1 MNAYFD
7 IRNGHIAI
15 IETDTPEPG
24 WIKLKSTQSRL
35 AARYRLDDDG
45 KVVDAYPGKT
55 DEEVLAAIA
64 EQQAAQAQSTE
75 PSSPRV
81 LTKLQFLN
89 RFTNEELAAVYTAAK
104 TNVLIEV
111 FMDKLKLAQEV
122 NLDDPQTVG
131 GLQSLAAAG
140 LLSEARVQEILR

>member
-1 MNAYFD
+1 MSVYFD
-7 IRNGHIAI
+7 IRNDAVAV
-15 IETDTPEPG
+15 IETDAPETG
-24 WIKLKSTQSRL
+24 WIKLTPKQSRL
-35 AARYRLDDDG
+35 AARYRVEAG

-140 LLSEARVQEILR
+140 LLSEARAQEVLK

>member
-1 MNAYFD
+1 MSVYFD
-7 IRNGHIAI
+7 IRNDAVAV
-15 IETDTPEPG
+15 IETDAPETG
-24 WIKLKSTQSRL
+24 WIKLTTKQSRL
-35 AARYRLDDDG
+35 AARYRLEAG
-45 KVVDAYPGKT
+45 KVVDDYPGKT
-55 DEEVLAAIA
+55 DEEVLALIA
-64 EQQAAQAQSTE
+64 SEQAAQVEA
-75 PSSPRV
+75 SPPQKV
-81 LTKLQFLN
+81 ITKLQFLN

-140 LLSEARVQEILR
+140 LLSEARAQEVLK

>member
-1 MNAYFD
+1 MSVYFD
-7 IRNGHIAI
+7 IRNDAVAV
-15 IETDTPEPG
+15 IETDAPETG
-24 WIKLKSTQSRL
+24 WIKLTTKQSRL
-35 AARYRLDDDG
+35 AARYRVEAG
-45 KVVDAYPGKT
+45 KVVDAYPDKT

-64 EQQAAQAQSTE
+64 EQQAAQEQSTE

-111 FMDKLKLAQEV
+111 FMDKLKLAQEI

-131 GLQSLAAAG
+131 GLQALAAAG
-140 LLSEARVQEILR
+140 LLSEARVQEVLA

>member
-1 MNAYFD
+1 MSVYFD
-7 IRNGHIAI
+7 IRNDAVAV
-15 IETDTPEPG
+15 IETDAPETG
-24 WIKLKSTQSRL
+24 WIKLTTKQSRL
-35 AARYRLDDDG
+35 AARYRVEAG

-64 EQQAAQAQSTE
+64 EQQAAQEQSTE

-104 TNVLIEV
+104 TNVLSEV
-111 FMDKLKLAQEV
+111 FLDKLKLAQEIS
-122 NLDDPQTVG
+122 LDDPQTVG
-131 GLQSLAAAG
+131 GLQSLVAAG
-140 LLSEARVQEILR
+140 LLSEARVQEVLA

>member
-1 MNAYFD
+1 MSVYFD
-7 IRNGHIAI
+7 IRNDAVAV
-15 IETDTPEPG
+15 IETDAPETG
-24 WIKLKSTQSRL
+24 WIKLTTKQSRL
-35 AARYRLDDDG
+35 AARYRVEAG

-64 EQQAAQAQSTE
+64 EQQAAQEQSTE
-75 PSSPRV
+75 PSSSRV

-111 FMDKLKLAQEV
+111 FLDKLKLAQEIS
-122 NLDDPQTVG
+122 LDDPQTVG
-131 GLQSLAAAG
+131 GLQALAAVG
-140 LLSEARVQEILR
+140 LLSEARVQEVLA

>member
-24 WIKLKSTQSRL
+24 WIKLTSKQSRL
-35 AARYRLDDDG
+35 AARYGLDDDG
-45 KVVDAYPGKT
+45 NVVDAYPGKT
-55 DEEVLAAIA
+55 DEEVMAAIA

-75 PSSPRV
+75 PSSRV

-104 TNVLIEV
+104 TNVLVEV
-111 FMDKLKLAQEV
+111 FLDKLKLAQEI

-131 GLQSLAAAG
+131 GLQALAAAG
-140 LLSEARVQEILR
+140 LLSEARVQEVLA

>member
-1 MNAYFD
+1 MSVYFD
-7 IRNGHIAI
+7 IRNDAVAV
-15 IETDTPEPG
+15 IETDAPETG
-24 WIKLKSTQSRL
+24 WIKLTTKQSRL
-35 AARYRLDDDG
+35 AARYRVEAG

-64 EQQAAQAQSTE
+64 EQQAAQEQPTK

-111 FMDKLKLAQEV
+111 FLDKLKLAQEI

-131 GLQSLAAAG
+131 GLQALAEAG
-140 LLSEARVQEILR
+140 LLSEARVQEVLA

>member
-1 MNAYFD
+1 MMNAYFD

-15 IETDTPEPG
+15 VETDTPEPG
-24 WIKLKSTQSRL
+24 WIKLTSKQSRL
-35 AARYRLDDDG
+35 AARYRLDEDG
-45 KVVDAYPGKT
+45 KVIDAFPGKT

-64 EQQAAQAQSTE
+64 EQQAAQAQPTASA
-75 PSSPRV
+75 PRV

-111 FMDKLKLAQEV
+111 FLDKLKLAQEV
-122 NLDDPQTVG
+122 NLDDPQTVD
-131 GLQSLAAAG
+131 GLQALAAAG
-140 LLSEARVQEILR
+140 LLSEARVQEVLA

>member
-1 MNAYFD
+1 MSVYFD
-7 IRNGHIAI
+7 IRNDAVAV
-15 IETDTPEPG
+15 IETDAPETG
-24 WIKLKSTQSRL
+24 WIKLTTKQSRL
-35 AARYRLDDDG
+35 AARYRVEAG

-140 LLSEARVQEILR
+140 LLSEARAQEVLK

>member
-1 MNAYFD
+1 MNPYFD

-15 IETDTPEPG
+15 IETDTPDPG
-24 WIKLKSTQSRL
+24 WIKLTSEQSRL
-35 AARYRLDDDG
+35 AVRYRLGDDG
-45 KVVDAYPGKT
+45 KVIDAYPGKT

-64 EQQAAQAQSTE
+64 EQQAAQEQSTE
-75 PSSPRV
+75 PSSSRV

-111 FMDKLKLAQEV
+111 FMDKLKLAQDI

-131 GLQSLAAAG
+131 GLQTLVAAG
-140 LLSEARVQEILR
+140 LLSEARVQEVLA

>member
-1 MNAYFD
+1 MSVYFD
-7 IRNGHIAI
+7 IRNDAVAV

-24 WIKLKSTQSRL
+24 WIKLTSRQSRL
-35 AARYRLDDDG
+35 AARYRVEAG

-140 LLSEARVQEILR
+140 LLSEARAQEVLK

>member
-1 MNAYFD
+1 MSVYFD
-7 IRNGHIAI
+7 IRNDAVAV
-15 IETDTPEPG
+15 IETDAPETG
-24 WIKLKSTQSRL
+24 WIKLTTKQSRL
-35 AARYRLDDDG
+35 AARYRVEAG

-64 EQQAAQAQSTE
+64 EQQAAQEQSTE
-75 PSSPRV
+75 PSSSRV

-111 FMDKLKLAQEV
+111 FLDKLKLAQEIS
-122 NLDDPQTVG
+122 LDDPQTVG
-131 GLQSLAAAG
+131 GLQSLVAAG
-140 LLSEARVQEILR
+140 LLSEARVQEVLA

>member
-7 IRNGHIAI
+7 IRNGRIAI
-15 IETDTPEPG
+15 VETDTPEPG
-24 WIKLKSTQSRL
+24 WIKLTSKQSRL
-35 AARYRLDDDG
+35 AARYRLDEDG
-45 KVVDAYPGKT
+45 KVVDAFPDKT

-64 EQQAAQAQSTE
+64 EQQAAQGQSTE
-75 PSSPRV
+75 PSPRV

-111 FMDKLKLAQEV
+111 FMDKLKLAQEI

-140 LLSEARVQEILR
+140 LLSEARAQEVLK

>member
-1 MNAYFD
+1 MSVYFD
-7 IRNGHIAI
+7 IRNDAVAV
-15 IETDTPEPG
+15 IETDAPETG
-24 WIKLKSTQSRL
+24 WIKLTTKQSRL
-35 AARYRLDDDG
+35 AARYRVEAG

-55 DEEVLAAIA
+55 DEEVLALIA
-64 EQQAAQAQSTE
+64 SEQAAQVEA
-75 PSSPRV
+75 SPPQKV
-81 LTKLQFLN
+81 ITKLQFLN

-131 GLQSLAAAG
+131 GLQALAAAR
-140 LLSEARVQEILR
+140 LLSEARAQEVLK